1 MRDSFVLNSRLLE
14 GTTAVFANGD
24 LLAACQG
31 VGIENELLP

>member
-1 MRDSFVLNSRLLE
+1 MHDSFVLNSRLLE
-14 GTTAVFANGD
+14 GTDVFANGD